1 MRIMF
6 YINSIHHG
14 GAERV
19 MTNLANQ
26 FAEAENEVVLVTSF
40 KSEWEYPLVSAV
52 KRISMFDGYIKGAL
66 KRNYLLVKN
75 LRKIMKVE
83 KPDVIVSFMA
93 EPNFRTVI
101 ASRGLKSKVILSVRN
116 DPNKEY
122 GNFLFRFLAKTLFR
136 RADGIVFQ
144 TEDAKS
150 WFPKK
155 IQSKSRI
162 IFNQVD
168 KKFFD
173 ASADIDKKDII
184 TLGRLVN
191 QKRHDLLIR
200 AFKRISDKID
210 GNLIIYGDGKLKVE
224 LENLIDELE
233 LNDRVVLAGTT
244 DNVVSVLTN
253 AREFVLSS
261 DYEGLPNALM
271 EAMAVGLPCISTDC
285 PCGGPK
291 SLFDGDG
298 GVLVPIK
305 DEISL
310 SEAILSVYS
319 DKNLREKLSADTKNK
334 ASRFS
339 SEAVFSDWFD
349 YLLSQKSN

>member
-1 MRIMF
+1 MKIMF

-26 FAEAENEVVLVTSF
+26 FAETENEVVLVTSF

-75 LRKIMKVE
+75 LRKIMKAE

-101 ASRGLKSKVILSVRN
+101 ASRGLKSRVILSVRN

-122 GNFLFRFLAKTLFR
+122 GNFLFRFLAKNLFK

-155 IQSKSRI
+155 VQEKSAI

-168 KKFFD
+168 ESFFNAKVD
-173 ASADIDKKDII
+173 YENKDII
-184 TLGRLVN
+184 TVGRLTS
-191 QKRHDLLIR
+191 QKRHDLLIK
-200 AFKRISDKID
+200 AYSEICSKID
-210 GNLIIYGDGKLKVE
+210 NKLLIYGEGNLKSQLQSLINSLNLQDRVILMGATKDVVCA
-224 LENLIDELE
+224 LENCGI
-233 LNDRVVLAGTT
+233 
-244 DNVVSVLTN
+244 
-253 AREFVLSS
+253 FVLSS

-271 EAMAVGLPCISTDC
+271 EAMSVGLPCISTDC

-291 SLFDGDG
+291 SLFDGNG
-298 GVLVPIK
+298 GVLVSV
-305 DEISL
+305 DNL
-310 SEAILSVYS
+310 SELKDAMLLLCE
-319 DKNLREKLSADTKNK
+319 DKEQRITLGNIAKEKAK
-334 ASRFS
+334 RFMPNV
-339 SEAVFSDWFD
+339 VFSKWQDF
-349 YLLSQKSN
+349 LLK